1 MEVPSKWNMFSS
13 KRNKDIIKS
22 NIIRSCGQPL
32 TDQHVQRLDKTINHY
47 MKEVWANQNAQPISF
62 MNREVHQIAQNDFQT
77 YLRTSRKP
85 LPAPQQ
91 QQPIMTSMS
100 TPIDALENT
109 IIKVQNP
116 KEVLLQD
123 TGRSLEQM
131 QKERQGA
138 QPQRPPIPDFRI
150 SSESED
156 GPSPLELYEM
166 AKIAREKEAATAT
179 QQGVPTA
186 PVAPAAPESLF
197 PQPNDVFR
205 TILGPDVHI
214 PTGVPPLPPP
224 IKTRRSTDDTPG
236 PRVAQAMLLD
246 EPRQPSGKQNVL
258 IRQDDIQQYKE
269 LEQNLFVNSLDRDW
283 TKDSILSMN
292 RYNFT
297 VNFDPS
303 ASSQNQNIVPFAQ
316 KKFKNIVRIQLIKTI
331 ISRETL
337 DVLITKTDGSTYATT
352 AQTNVLSFP
361 SVNVRISELDG
372 NNYGTNPRIDD
383 SFGLVHY
390 DAQWVS
396 DPVGAAAIPATGLT
410 TNNGYVSLVP
420 KFLSCERV
428 YEPTPLATLQKLSI
442 RLERPASANLLSDV
456 SDVINISDIFLSSG
470 TNTSIYSGT
479 FGATGISGYI
489 FIKTSK
495 YFSKFMW
502 EQGDRVIF
510 RGVNA
515 TVTGSDATQTSVNS
529 IEEWINR
536 EEGHLI
542 VGIGNTSDT
551 SVPISVTDGANTV
564 GYANYIIIQS
574 RFTDPAATGSIS
586 PYNFGTESDI
596 NTAFEGASAY
606 TGAGI
611 NASHQVQLV
620 FKIVTREYDP
630 ATKLRP
636 DNL

>member
-1 MEVPSKWNMFSS
+1 MFSS

-22 NIIRSCGQPL
+22 NIVRNCAQPL
-32 TDQHVQRLDKTINHY
+32 NDQHLQRLDKTINHY
-47 MKEVWANQNAQPISF
+47 MKEVWTAQNSQPISF
-62 MNREVHQIAQNDFQT
+62 LNREVHQISQNDFT
-77 YLRTSRKP
+77 NYLRSSTNAIKKP
-85 LPAPQQ
+85 SVTRSALPAQ
-91 QQPIMTSMS
+91 QQPTIMS
-100 TPIDALENT
+100 TPIDALE
-109 IIKVQNP
+109 VVP
-116 KEVLLQD
+116 SMMQD
-123 TGRSLEQM
+123 TGRSLEQL

-138 QPQRPPIPDFRI
+138 QPQRPPIPEFRI

-166 AKIAREKEAATAT
+166 AKLAREKEAATAT
-179 QQGVPTA
+179 QQGPPTA
-186 PVAPAAPESLF
+186 PVAPAAQASVF

-205 TILGPDVHI
+205 TILGPDVHV
-214 PTGVPPLPPP
+214 PTGVAPLPPP
-224 IKTRRSTDDTPG
+224 IKTRNRETDEMS
-236 PRVAQAMLLD
+236 PRVANPMLLD
-246 EPRQPSGKQNVL
+246 EPRQPSGKQNIL

-269 LEQNLFVNSLDRDW
+269 IEQNLFVNSLDRDW
-283 TKDSILSMN
+283 TKDNVLSMN

-303 ASSQNQNIVPFAQ
+303 AASQNQNLVPFAQ
-316 KKFKNIVRIQLIKTI
+316 KKFKNIVRVQLIKAI

-337 DVLITKTDGSTYATT
+337 DVLLTKTDVSTYATT

-361 SVNVRISELDG
+361 SVNIRISELDG

-396 DPVGAAAIPATGLT
+396 DPAGAAVVPSSGLT

-442 RLERPASANLLSDV
+442 RLERPTSASLLSDV
-456 SDVINISDIFLSSG
+456 SDVVTVADIYLSSG
-470 TNTSIYSGT
+470 TDTSIYRGT
-479 FGATGISGYI
+479 FAATGISPYI

-515 TVTGSDATQTSVNS
+515 TLSGASAATQTSVNY

-536 EEGHLI
+536 EEGHII
-542 VGIGNTSDT
+542 VGIGNSADT
-551 SVPISVTDGANTV
+551 TVNISVNDGANTV

-574 RFTDPAATGSIS
+574 RFTDPAATGSTS
-586 PYNFGTESDI
+586 PYNFGNESDI
-596 NTAFEGASAY
+596 NTAFEGATAY
-606 TGAGI
+606 TGSGI